1 MSNTTPKQPVSA
13 QNVEKARRPNEK
25 GNVTVQAHM
34 RIFDPK
40 TQKTYVEGRA

>member
-1 MSNTTPKQPVSA
+1 MSNTMPKQA
-13 QNVEKARRPNEK
+13 NNLQNKEQQKRPNEK
-25 GNVTVQAHM
+25 GNVSVQAFM